1 MDACDQGM
9 TKTSPIKTQHSINTK
24 SSTKSSFQDIMEDAI
39 EDKLDQR
46 HFPFL
51 AGRAQT
57 SGYQAPTR

>member
-1 MDACDQGM
+1 MLLLQILY
-9 TKTSPIKTQHSINTK
+9 SPNYYIIEVYNTMGLCVR
-24 SSTKSSFQDIMEDAI
+24 TQDIMEDAI